1 MYNKLILSSWF
12 GLHLLIV
19 SVLLFVILFNRSSMS
34 NFLKSAW
41 NDESHDKFDAG
52 IQGEVFSIF

>member
-1 MYNKLILSSWF
+1 
-12 GLHLLIV
+12 
-19 SVLLFVILFNRSSMS
+19 MS